1 MLDVAVIGGGV
12 IGGMILRQLTKY
24 QLTCALLEKESDV
37 CACQS
42 RANSGI
48 VHSGL
53 DAKEG
58 TLKAKFNVAG
68 NKLMPAVCEEL
79 GVKYQ
84 NNGSLVVAFNEEE
97 MGILKTLKAR
107 GEKNG
112 VPGLQIIGREEL
124 KSKEENISDEAIG
137 ALFAPT
143 GGIVCPYGLTI
154 ASIGNAMDNGATLYT
169 DFEVCAIDKS
179 DEGFTVHSS
188 NGAKIEAKVVINCA
202 GFASDKIASL
212 IGDNSFKM
220 GARKGEYILL
230 AKNYLVNSTLFFTPT
245 AKGKGV
251 LVTQTVDGNIMLG
264 PTSEE
269 CEGNIPTTSASGL
282 DYIISKAK
290 QMCDNIPFYDTITSF
305 AGVRA
310 YCDRHDFVIEQSKV
324 DNRFINVAGI
334 ESPGL
339 TSAPAIAEYVVNE
352 LIGSLMQLIPNES
365 FNGKREKEFGEL
377 TIAQKNEIIKKDA
390 SFGKLVCKC
399 ERVTEGEVLRAIRQ
413 NPPATTIDGV
423 KLRTRSGMGRC
434 QGGFCQARIAEILAK
449 ELNIPLEQVTKRG
462 KGSEIV
468 MGVSK

>member
-1 MLDVAVIGGGV
+1 M
-12 IGGMILRQLTKY
+12 
-24 QLTCALLEKESDV
+24 
-37 CACQS
+37 
-42 RANSGI
+42 
-48 VHSGL
+48 
-53 DAKEG
+53 
-58 TLKAKFNVAG
+58 
-68 NKLMPAVCEEL
+68 
-79 GVKYQ
+79 
-84 NNGSLVVAFNEEE
+84 
-97 MGILKTLKAR
+97 
-107 GEKNG
+107 
-112 VPGLQIIGREEL
+112 
-124 KSKEENISDEAIG
+124 
-137 ALFAPT
+137 
-143 GGIVCPYGLTI
+143 
-154 ASIGNAMDNGATLYT
+154 
-169 DFEVCAIDKS
+169 
-179 DEGFTVHSS
+179 
-188 NGAKIEAKVVINCA
+188 EAKTVINCA
-202 GFASDKIASL
+202 GFASDKIAAL
-212 IGDNSFKM
+212 IGDSSFKM
-220 GARKGEYILL
+220 GARRGEYILL
-230 AKNYLVNSTLFFTPT
+230 AKNQLVNSTLFFTPT

-365 FNGKREKEFGEL
+365 FNGKREVDFSEL
-377 TIAQKNEIIKKDA
+377 TIAQKNEIIKNDA